1 MTMEDAILTKL
12 LDYGTLG
19 ILAGVFIYISISL
32 YRKYEAKN
40 EQIIN
45 DTKEEIKNLEI
56 KMDEKEKEMNVE
68 RQQYLL
74 DIEGMNENMKCMNEE
89 LKNLVNV
96 MQSNF
101 DTLQKDIINIKTDIT
116 VIKEKIN

>member
-1 MTMEDAILTKL
+1 MEDAILTKL

-45 DTKEEIKNLEI
+45 KIGENKIIANIEPTISTI
-56 KMDEKEKEMNVE
+56 
-68 RQQYLL
+68 RF
-74 DIEGMNENMKCMNEE
+74 DIAFSVFVKG
-89 LKNLVNV
+89 
-96 MQSNF
+96 
-101 DTLQKDIINIKTDIT
+101 T
-116 VIKEKIN
+116 